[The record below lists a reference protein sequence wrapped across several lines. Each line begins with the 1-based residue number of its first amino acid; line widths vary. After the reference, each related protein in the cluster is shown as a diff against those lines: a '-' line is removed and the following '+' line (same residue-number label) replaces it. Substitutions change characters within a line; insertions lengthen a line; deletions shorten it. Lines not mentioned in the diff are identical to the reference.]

1 MHMVSKRRSFSVA
14 LLLTLA
20 LVLTPACSPE
30 STPSTP
36 GDQSSA
42 SPQTTETETDRSRA
56 QQAPMTDPAPAYGEQ
71 GMVVA
76 ARREASAAGRT
87 MLQKGGNAVDAAVA
101 TGFALAVVY
110 PIAGNIGGGGFMV
123 IRQPDGSVTTIDH
136 REDAPSGATQ
146 EVYLDEQGNAARARS
161 RRGYLASG
169 VPGTVAG
176 LLKALEEHGTLD
188 RETVLAPAIR
198 LAEEGFMLSPLQASN
213 LNGSYSSLADFPST
227 EKYFTKGDASEQY
240 RPGERFVQTD
250 LAETLKRVRDEGR
263 AGFYEGRTAEL
274 IASQFQEN
282 GGLITK
288 EDLAEYEAV
297 EREPVTT
304 DYRGYDVHVM
314 GAPSS
319 GGVAIAQLL
328 NAAEQ
333 KDIDQMGFQS
343 SATVHYLGEAMRRV
357 FADRAKWLGDPDH
370 VTVPTRTL
378 TSEEYMHNRMA
389 NFDSA
394 RVTPSDSVEA
404 GDALAVRESMET
416 THYSVV
422 DNEGRAVSVTTT
434 LNSGY
439 GSKVVVDGAGFF
451 MNNEMNDFVLKP
463 GVPNQF
469 GLSGTERNLV
479 APERRMVSSMSPTI
493 VEDPEGRLLLV
504 VGAPGGS
511 TIITTVFQV
520 IMNVID
526 HGMPV
531 EKAVTAGRV
540 HHQWKPETLHYEAHA
555 LPRDV
560 RRNLRRRGWNV
571 EQGIWGN
578 DQWGRAHGIEALY
591 PSNRPDVER
600 VYYGGAD
607 PRRIGA
613 ALGY

>member
-1 MHMVSKRRSFSVA
+1 MRRRSLSLAF
-14 LLLTLA
+14 LLTLTIVA
-20 LVLTPACSPE
+20 IPACSPE
-30 STPSTP
+30 STPSM
-36 GDQSSA
+36 QA
-42 SPQTTETETDRSRA
+42 DRSSVPAQSAAPDSDRA
-56 QQAPMTDPAPAYGEQ
+56 RTQQAPAMDPAPAYGEK
-71 GMVVA
+71 GMAVS
-76 ARREASAAGRT
+76 ARREASAAGRS
-87 MLQKGGNAVDAAVA
+87 MMQQGGNAVDAAVA

-161 RRGYLASG
+161 RRGHLASG

-176 LLKALEEHGTLD
+176 LLKALDEYGTLD

-198 LAEEGFMLSPLQASN
+198 LAEEGFELSPLQAAS
-213 LNGSYSSLADFPST
+213 LNGSRDDFLEFPSSA
-227 EKYFTKGDASEQY
+227 EYFTKANGSEQY

-250 LAETLKRVRDEGR
+250 LAETLKRIRDQGR
-263 AGFYEGRTAEL
+263 AGFYEGETAEL
-274 IASQFQEN
+274 IANQFQEN

-328 NAAEQ
+328 NAAER
-333 KDIDQMGFQS
+333 KDIGRMGFQS

-378 TSEEYMHNRMA
+378 TSEEYMRDRMA
-389 NFDSA
+389 GFDST

-404 GDALAVRESMET
+404 GEALAVRESMET
-416 THYSVV
+416 THYSVT
-422 DNEGRAVSVTTT
+422 DSAGRAVSVTTT

-469 GLSGTERNLV
+469 GLSGTKRNLV
-479 APERRMVSSMSPTI
+479 APDRRMVSSMSPTI
-493 VEDPEGRLLLV
+493 VEDPNGRLSLV
-504 VGAPGGS
+504 IGAPGGS

-540 HHQWKPETLHYEAHA
+540 HHQWKPETMHYEAHA

-560 RRNLRRRGWNV
+560 LQNLRRRGWTV

-591 PSNRPDVER
+591 PSDRPDVER